1 MAKYTAHDTALTKFG
16 YVQLVVEREGQKKSR
31 HILTAHQ
38 RQRVVRY
45 FHVMNKELNI
55 QLPITQ
61 KELRRLYAPDD
72 PMMTKVAAWIEAK
85 LKLER
90 QKPKTPF
97 LLVDQDG
104 NVELKWRSIQ

>member
-16 YVQLVVEREGQKKSR
+16 YVNLIIEREGQQQQR
-31 HILTAHQ
+31 LILLQ
-38 RQRVVRY
+38 RQRRRVVRY
-45 FHVMNKELNI
+45 FHVMNEELNV

-61 KELRRLYAPDD
+61 KELRRLRADD
-72 PMMTKVAAWIEAK
+72 DQMMTSVAAWIEAR